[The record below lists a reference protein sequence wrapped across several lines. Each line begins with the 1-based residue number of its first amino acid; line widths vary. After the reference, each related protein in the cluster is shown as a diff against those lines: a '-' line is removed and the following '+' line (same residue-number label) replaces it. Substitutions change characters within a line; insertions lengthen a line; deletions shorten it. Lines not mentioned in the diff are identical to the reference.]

1 MSMFGFL
8 RSRHWVIGR
17 RMALLALVVILGV
30 RNYGD
35 TLSSWLFPSDPQ
47 RDVVVIKA
55 EFRPEFGDKPA
66 WIIGLRNNSRK
77 TTYNQIEL
85 EATYMDDKGK
95 VIETDK
101 LVVRQKLTPGHEQTI
116 ASTDHK
122 SRPGAA
128 TGMLKVVGAGS
139 EKP

>member
-8 RSRHWVIGR
+8 RSRYWVIGR
-17 RMALLALVVILGV
+17 RVALIALVVILGI

-35 TLSSWLFPSDPQ
+35 TLSSWLRPSNPQ

-55 EFRPEFGDKPA
+55 EFRPEFGEKPA
-66 WIIGLRNNSRK
+66 WIIGLRNISSK
-77 TTYNQIEL
+77 TTYDQIEI

-95 VIETDK
+95 VMETDK

-122 SRPGAA
+122 SRPGAR
-128 TGMLKVVGAGS
+128 TGTLRVVGARS

>member
-17 RMALLALVVILGV
+17 RMALIALVVILGL

-35 TLSSWLFPSDPQ
+35 TLSSWLRPSDPQ
-47 RDVVVIKA
+47 RDVEVTKA
-55 EFRPEFGDKPA
+55 EFRPEFGEKPA
-66 WIIGLRNNSRK
+66 WIIGLRNISSK
-77 TTYNQIEL
+77 ATYNQIEL

-101 LVVRQKLTPGHEQTI
+101 LVVRQKLPPGHEQTI

-122 SRPGAA
+122 SRPGAR
-128 TGMLKVVGAGS
+128 TGTLRVVGAGS